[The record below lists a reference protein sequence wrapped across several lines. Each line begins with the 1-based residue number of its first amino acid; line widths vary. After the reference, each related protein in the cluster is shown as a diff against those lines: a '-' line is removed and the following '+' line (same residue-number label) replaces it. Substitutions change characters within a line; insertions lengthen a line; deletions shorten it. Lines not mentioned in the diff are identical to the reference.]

1 MNPFQYEQL
10 FKAERPPS
18 IQWQEYSGDKPL
30 PLNGNLTW
38 MYKIK
43 LTDESI

>member
-1 MNPFQYEQL
+1 MNPFQYERL
-10 FKAERPPS
+10 FKAEQPPS
-18 IQWQEYSGDKPL
+18 IQWQEYSGDF
-30 PLNGNLTW
+30 NGNLTW

>member
-1 MNPFQYEQL
+1 MNPFQYERL

-18 IQWQEYSGDKPL
+18 IQWQEYSGD
-30 PLNGNLTW
+30 LNGNLTW